1 MVAPVRQNTMTYH
14 ISLTGFENKGKQVQ
28 RSMRSYLAGKAKD
41 SVLEST
47 ARFWWKGFVG
57 QWGDGKEEGAERV
70 KLLSM
75 IYKIHGLQLRGVG
88 VVGEQ
93 GDGGARPQENPGGSQ
108 GMRSQYERR
117 ELNTLAE
124 IGLEELNELEM
135 EIMRRQKSLVHQLAL
150 VSLQLFM
157 ITERLRYLEDQSATW
172 HQREVL
178 LFTMLLSSCIA
189 NLWLWMRQ

>member
-1 MVAPVRQNTMTYH
+1 MVAPLRQNTMTYH

-41 SVLEST
+41 S
-47 ARFWWKGFVG
+47 
-57 QWGDGKEEGAERV
+57 
-70 KLLSM
+70 
-75 IYKIHGLQLRGVG
+75 GLQLRGVG

>member
-1 MVAPVRQNTMTYH
+1 MAGGAVPNLKEKMQVPKDEDLLLGSFRDNQECSVAAEMKEHMSRLLGASQRRQRVDPKAVGSAVVWNTAANQSKKM
-14 ISLTGFENKGKQVQ
+14 GP
-28 RSMRSYLAGKAKD
+28 
-41 SVLEST
+41 
-47 ARFWWKGFVG
+47 
-57 QWGDGKEEGAERV
+57 
-70 KLLSM
+70 
-75 IYKIHGLQLRGVG
+75 QLRGVG

-93 GDGGARPQENPGGSQ
+93 GDGGAQPQENPGGSQ
-108 GMRSQYERR
+108 GMRSQFERR

-135 EIMRRQKSLVHQLAL
+135 EIMRRQKSLVHQPAL

-178 LFTMLLSSCIA
+178 LFTMLLSSCIT

>member
-1 MVAPVRQNTMTYH
+1 MEPIGGGAVPNLKEKMQVPKDEDLLLGSFRDNQERSVAAEMKEH
-14 ISLTGFENKGKQVQ
+14 ISRLLGASQ
-28 RSMRSYLAGKAKD
+28 RRQKVDPKA
-41 SVLEST
+41 
-47 ARFWWKGFVG
+47 VG
-57 QWGDGKEEGAERV
+57 SAAVWNMAANQSKKV
-70 KLLSM
+70 
-75 IYKIHGLQLRGVG
+75 GLQLRGVG

-135 EIMRRQKSLVHQLAL
+135 EIMRRQ
-150 VSLQLFM
+150 LFM

>member
-1 MVAPVRQNTMTYH
+1 MAGGVVPNLKEKMQVPKDEDLLLGSFRDNQERSVAAEMKEHVSQLLGASQRRQRVDPKAAGSAVVWNTAANQSKKM
-14 ISLTGFENKGKQVQ
+14 GPQ
-28 RSMRSYLAGKAKD
+28 
-41 SVLEST
+41 
-47 ARFWWKGFVG
+47 
-57 QWGDGKEEGAERV
+57 
-70 KLLSM
+70 
-75 IYKIHGLQLRGVG
+75 LQGVG

-93 GDGGARPQENPGGSQ
+93 GDGGALPQENPGGFQ
-108 GMRSQYERR
+108 GMRSQFDRR

-135 EIMRRQKSLVHQLAL
+135 EIMRR
-150 VSLQLFM
+150 QLFM

-178 LFTMLLSSCIA
+178 LFTMLLSSCIT

>member
-1 MVAPVRQNTMTYH
+1 MAGGAVPNLKEKMQVPKDEDLLLGSFRDNQERSVAAEMKEH
-14 ISLTGFENKGKQVQ
+14 ISRLLGASQ
-28 RSMRSYLAGKAKD
+28 RRQKVDPKA
-41 SVLEST
+41 
-47 ARFWWKGFVG
+47 VG
-57 QWGDGKEEGAERV
+57 SAAVWNMAANQSK
-70 KLLSM
+70 K
-75 IYKIHGLQLRGVG
+75 GLQLRGVG

-135 EIMRRQKSLVHQLAL
+135 EIMRRQ
-150 VSLQLFM
+150 LFM